1 LIGFIA
7 NYGWHKDAAPMRF
20 LPIVE
25 RELRLFV
32 RRPRCY
38 YARSLTAVI
47 ATCIAAGTII
57 VQLSGGALP
66 SEIGAN
72 LFSTLSLLAFGFAL
86 LAGPFITAD
95 SLSSENREGTLG
107 LLFLTHLRSH
117 DIVIGKLVSTGLP
130 ALFWPL
136 AIIPVMS
143 FSFPLG
149 GLPQP
154 VFWRMCLV
162 LVVTLFFSLG
172 VGLFISSLCKTG
184 YRAITGTLVL
194 IAAITAGLPALGNLT
209 SAANPLLVFSPA
221 FAYWTSFEANYIA
234 EPWGFA
240 SSIASVLVQTVLLIF
255 IAVAVLPQA
264 WRDGPKKSRSASL
277 LKAIGDFGIAPP
289 RGKEREDM
297 LTQNPILWLANR
309 NRRNRAFLWFAF
321 ALIAI
326 GILSAIQMLPRSLPR
341 GPLLFF
347 TLFGFHT
354 IIKFWVARTACHRF
368 AEDRHNG
375 ALELLLTSPIT
386 ERSIIQGWLTGLKQR
401 FMGPVVALVA
411 VDLVLFVTGMTS
423 MGGAI
428 QLDVAFLATIGL
440 FIADSYTLCWVG
452 FWFGLSSATPT
463 KAFYRTIGFVLVLPW
478 VVFLGIIGGGGIFIS
493 AGGFLPSIGTLTVVW
508 FGIGYLTDL
517 FFCAWAISKLDAGF
531 REAAL
536 HNQNANSDWK
546 DWISLRQPALQAES
560 STRN

>member
-154 VFWRMCLV
+154 VFWRV
-162 LVVTLFFSLG
+162 
-172 VGLFISSLCKTG
+172 
-184 YRAITGTLVL
+184 
-194 IAAITAGLPALGNLT
+194 
-209 SAANPLLVFSPA
+209 
-221 FAYWTSFEANYIA
+221 
-234 EPWGFA
+234 
-240 SSIASVLVQTVLLIF
+240 
-255 IAVAVLPQA
+255 
-264 WRDGPKKSRSASL
+264 
-277 LKAIGDFGIAPP
+277 
-289 RGKEREDM
+289 
-297 LTQNPILWLANR
+297 
-309 NRRNRAFLWFAF
+309 
-321 ALIAI
+321 
-326 GILSAIQMLPRSLPR
+326 
-341 GPLLFF
+341 
-347 TLFGFHT
+347 
-354 IIKFWVARTACHRF
+354 
-368 AEDRHNG
+368 
-375 ALELLLTSPIT
+375 
-386 ERSIIQGWLTGLKQR
+386 
-401 FMGPVVALVA
+401 
-411 VDLVLFVTGMTS
+411 
-423 MGGAI
+423 
-428 QLDVAFLATIGL
+428 
-440 FIADSYTLCWVG
+440 
-452 FWFGLSSATPT
+452 
-463 KAFYRTIGFVLVLPW
+463 
-478 VVFLGIIGGGGIFIS
+478 
-493 AGGFLPSIGTLTVVW
+493 
-508 FGIGYLTDL
+508 
-517 FFCAWAISKLDAGF
+517 
-531 REAAL
+531 
-536 HNQNANSDWK
+536 
-546 DWISLRQPALQAES
+546 
-560 STRN
+560 